1 MVSSMQLL
9 EESPATLL
17 DEPLLVGITPSLDS
31 TAQAGDYDFEDDFE
45 DEDDK
50 DDDKDEDEED
60 DDDED
65 DDEDDEDRDLWDDE
79 DEDDE

>member
-17 DEPLLVGITPSLDS
+17 DEPLLVGITASVDS

-50 DDDKDEDEED
+50 DDDEDEDEE

-65 DDEDDEDRDLWDDE
+65 DDEDDEDRDLWDDK